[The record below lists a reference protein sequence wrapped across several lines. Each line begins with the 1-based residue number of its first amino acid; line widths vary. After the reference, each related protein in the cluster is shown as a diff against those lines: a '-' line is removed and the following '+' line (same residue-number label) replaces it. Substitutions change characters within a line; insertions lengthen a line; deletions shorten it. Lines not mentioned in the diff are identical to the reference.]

1 MISGGSRQ
9 IAGIF
14 EDEPAMQRESVVSAF
29 QVHASD
35 NVATLL
41 GEAAAG
47 APLQIVGPAPNSTL
61 AAREKIELG
70 HKVAITAIPEGAPIT
85 KFGVVIGIAMRP
97 IEPGEW
103 VHLHNCR
110 SQLDER
116 SGHFDVHTGEPGDN
130 AYA

>member
-1 MISGGSRQ
+1 MSV
-9 IAGIF
+9 
-14 EDEPAMQRESVVSAF
+14 ESAASVF

-41 GEAAAG
+41 GEAVAG
-47 APLQIVGPAPNSTL
+47 SQLAIIGPAQPHNL
-61 AAREKIELG
+61 AAREAIALG
-70 HKVAITAIPEGAPIT
+70 HKVALVTIPEGAPIT

-130 AYA
+130 ANA

>member
-1 MISGGSRQ
+1 MSV
-9 IAGIF
+9 
-14 EDEPAMQRESVVSAF
+14 ESAASAF
-29 QVHASD
+29 QVHAQD

-47 APLQIVGPAPNSTL
+47 APLEIVGSARPTGL
-61 AAREKIELG
+61 AAREKIEMG
-70 HKVAITAIPEGAPIT
+70 HKVALATIPEGAPVT
-85 KFGVVIGIAMRP
+85 KFGVVIGIATRP
-97 IEPGEW
+97 IAPGEW

>member
-1 MISGGSRQ
+1 MTV
-9 IAGIF
+9 
-14 EDEPAMQRESVVSAF
+14 ESAASAF
-29 QVHASD
+29 QVHATD

-41 GEAAAG
+41 GEAAEG
-47 APLQIVGPAPNSTL
+47 APVQIVGPASNSNLT
-61 AAREKIELG
+61 ARDKIELG
-70 HKVAITAIPEGAPIT
+70 HKVALVAIPEGAPVV
-85 KFGVVIGIAMRP
+85 KFGIVIGIAMRP

>member
-1 MISGGSRQ
+1 MMSAQ
-9 IAGIF
+9 LA
-14 EDEPAMQRESVVSAF
+14 PTAF

-41 GEAAAG
+41 GDVAEG
-47 APLQIVGPAPNSTL
+47 TTVSIVGPGAHTEL
-61 AAREKIELG
+61 AAREKIAMG
-70 HKVAITAIPEGAPIT
+70 HKIALATIAEGEPIT
-85 KFGVVIGIAMRP
+85 KFGVVIGIAMRR

-116 SGHFDVHTGEPGDN
+116 SGAFDLETGAPPATPVRN
-130 AYA
+130 S

>member
-1 MISGGSRQ
+1 MPVGS
-9 IAGIF
+9 AT
-14 EDEPAMQRESVVSAF
+14 SAF

-47 APLQIVGPAPNSTL
+47 ASLEVVGPAGRQEL
-61 AAREKIELG
+61 IAREKIELG
-70 HKVAITAIPEGAPIT
+70 HKVALVAIPEGAPVT

-97 IEPGEW
+97 IESGEW

-116 SGHFDVHTGEPGDN
+116 SGHFDLHTGEPGDN

>member
-1 MISGGSRQ
+1 MTTAQ
-9 IAGIF
+9 A
-14 EDEPAMQRESVVSAF
+14 AASAF
-29 QVHASD
+29 QVHTAD

-47 APLQIVGPAPNSTL
+47 TPLEIVGPTPNSTL
-61 AAREKIELG
+61 ATREKIELG
-70 HKVAITAIPEGAPIT
+70 HKVALAAIPEGAPVV
-85 KFGVVIGIAMRP
+85 KFGIVIGIAARP
-97 IEPGEW
+97 IAPGEW

-116 SGHFDVHTGEPGDN
+116 SGHFDLHTGEPGDN

>member
-1 MISGGSRQ
+1 
-9 IAGIF
+9 
-14 EDEPAMQRESVVSAF
+14 MQTATSAF
-29 QVHASD
+29 QVHDQD

-47 APLQIVGPAPNSTL
+47 ALLQIVGPAGRHNL
-61 AAREKIELG
+61 NAREKIELG
-70 HKVAITAIPEGAPIT
+70 HKVALATIPEGAPIV
-85 KFGVVIGIAMRP
+85 KFGIVIGIAMRP
-97 IEPGEW
+97 IARGEW

-110 SQLDER
+110 SRLDER

>member
-1 MISGGSRQ
+1 M
-9 IAGIF
+9 
-14 EDEPAMQRESVVSAF
+14 PAEVSAF

-47 APLQIVGPAPNSTL
+47 ARLQIIGAAPQSNL
-61 AAREKIELG
+61 AAREPIALG
-70 HKVAITAIPEGAPIT
+70 HKVALAVVPEGTPVI
-85 KFGVVIGIAMRP
+85 KFGIVIGIATRR

>member
-1 MISGGSRQ
+1 MTTKQS
-9 IAGIF
+9 A
-14 EDEPAMQRESVVSAF
+14 ASAF

-47 APLQIVGPAPNSTL
+47 ATLHIVGSAQPTQFT
-61 AAREKIELG
+61 AREKIELG
-70 HKVAITAIPEGAPIT
+70 HKVAVVPIPEGAPII
-85 KFGVVIGIAMRP
+85 KFGIVIGIAMRA
-97 IEPGEW
+97 IAAGEW

>member
-1 MISGGSRQ
+1 MNV
-9 IAGIF
+9 
-14 EDEPAMQRESVVSAF
+14 ESAASAF
-29 QVHASD
+29 QVYAAD

-41 GEAAAG
+41 GEAVEG
-47 APLQIVGPAPNSTL
+47 APLQIVGPAGRNDLT
-61 AAREKIELG
+61 AREKIELG
-70 HKVAITAIPEGAPIT
+70 HKVALTAIPGGAPVV
-85 KFGVVIGIAMRP
+85 KFGIVIGIALRP

>member
-1 MISGGSRQ
+1 MTV
-9 IAGIF
+9 
-14 EDEPAMQRESVVSAF
+14 ESAASAF

-47 APLQIVGPAPNSTL
+47 APLEIVGPAPNANLT
-61 AAREKIELG
+61 AREKIELG
-70 HKVAITAIPEGAPIT
+70 HKVAITAIPEDAPVV
-85 KFGVVIGIAMRP
+85 KFGIVIGIATHA
-97 IEPGEW
+97 IAPGEW

>member
-1 MISGGSRQ
+1 MSTTQ
-9 IAGIF
+9 TA
-14 EDEPAMQRESVVSAF
+14 SAF

-41 GEAAAG
+41 AEAAAG
-47 APLQIVGPAPNSTL
+47 ALVEIVAPAGRHDLT
-61 AAREKIELG
+61 AREKIELG
-70 HKVAITAIPEGAPIT
+70 HKVAVAAIPEGASFT
-85 KFGVVIGIAMRP
+85 KFGVIIGIATRA
-97 IEPGEW
+97 IAPGEW

>member
-1 MISGGSRQ
+1 M
-9 IAGIF
+9 
-14 EDEPAMQRESVVSAF
+14 PVESVASAF

-41 GEAAAG
+41 GEVAAG
-47 APLQIVGPAPNSTL
+47 APLQIVGSAQAISII
-61 AAREKIELG
+61 AREKIELG
-70 HKVAITAIPEGAPIT
+70 HKIAITAIPEGAPIR
-85 KFGVVIGIAMRP
+85 KFGIVIGIAMRR

-130 AYA
+130 VYA

>member
-1 MISGGSRQ
+1 MTTTRSAASG
-9 IAGIF
+9 
-14 EDEPAMQRESVVSAF
+14 F

-47 APLQIVGPAPNSTL
+47 APLEIVGPVGRQGL
-61 AAREKIELG
+61 IARENIELG
-70 HKVAITAIPEGAPIT
+70 HKVAVVAITEGAPIT
-85 KFGVVIGIAMRP
+85 KFGVVIGVAMRP
-97 IEPGEW
+97 IAPGEW

>member
-1 MISGGSRQ
+1 MNV
-9 IAGIF
+9 
-14 EDEPAMQRESVVSAF
+14 ESTASAF

-47 APLQIVGPAPNSTL
+47 APLQIVGPASNSTL
-61 AAREKIELG
+61 IARENIELG
-70 HKVAITAIPEGAPIT
+70 HKVALIAIPEGAPVV
-85 KFGVVIGIAMRP
+85 KFGIVIGIAIRP
-97 IEPGEW
+97 IAPGEW

-116 SGHFDVHTGEPGDN
+116 SGHFNVHTGEPGDN

>member
-1 MISGGSRQ
+1 MTVQS
-9 IAGIF
+9 A
-14 EDEPAMQRESVVSAF
+14 ASAF

-47 APLQIVGPAPNSTL
+47 APLQIVGPAPNSNL
-61 AAREKIELG
+61 IAREKIEFG
-70 HKVAITAIPEGAPIT
+70 HKVAFTAIPEGAPVV

>member
-1 MISGGSRQ
+1 MNV
-9 IAGIF
+9 
-14 EDEPAMQRESVVSAF
+14 ESAASAF
-29 QVHASD
+29 QVHATD

-47 APLQIVGPAPNSTL
+47 APLEIVGPAPKADL

-70 HKVAITAIPEGAPIT
+70 HKVALTAIPEGAPVV
-85 KFGVVIGIAMRP
+85 KFGIVIGIALRP

>member
-1 MISGGSRQ
+1 MPSEIGRRGVLHNMSAHPA
-9 IAGIF
+9 IA
-14 EDEPAMQRESVVSAF
+14 AF
-29 QVHASD
+29 QVHAAD

-41 GEAAAG
+41 SDAAEDS
-47 APLQIVGPAPNSTL
+47 LITIVGPAGKRDIT
-61 AAREKIELG
+61 ACEKIELG
-70 HKVAITAIPEGAPIT
+70 HKIAVAPILEDEPIT
-85 KFGVVIGIAMRP
+85 KFGVVIGVATRR

-116 SGHFDVHTGEPGDN
+116 SGSFDLHTGAPGDN

>member
-1 MISGGSRQ
+1 
-9 IAGIF
+9 
-14 EDEPAMQRESVVSAF
+14 
-29 QVHASD
+29 VHASD

-47 APLQIVGPAPNSTL
+47 APLEIVGPAPSPNL
-61 AAREKIELG
+61 VAHEKIELG
-70 HKVAITAIPEGAPIT
+70 HKVALVTIPEGAPVI
-85 KFGVVIGIAMRP
+85 KFGIVIGIATHS
-97 IEPGEW
+97 IAPGKW

>member
-1 MISGGSRQ
+1 MTTAQ
-9 IAGIF
+9 FA
-14 EDEPAMQRESVVSAF
+14 ASAF

-47 APLQIVGPAPNSTL
+47 APLQIVGPAPNSNLT
-61 AAREKIELG
+61 ACEKIELG
-70 HKVAITAIPEGAPIT
+70 HKVALMAIPKGALVV
-85 KFGVVIGIAMRP
+85 KFGIVIGIAMRP
-97 IEPGEW
+97 VEPGEW

>member
-1 MISGGSRQ
+1 
-9 IAGIF
+9 
-14 EDEPAMQRESVVSAF
+14 MQTATSAF
-29 QVHASD
+29 QVHDQD

-47 APLQIVGPAPNSTL
+47 ALLQIVGPAGRHNLT
-61 AAREKIELG
+61 AREKIELG
-70 HKVAITAIPEGAPIT
+70 HKVALTAIPEGAPIV
-85 KFGVVIGIAMRP
+85 KFGIVIGIAMRP
-97 IEPGEW
+97 IARGEW

-110 SQLDER
+110 RRLDER

>member
-1 MISGGSRQ
+1 MTTAQTTS
-9 IAGIF
+9 
-14 EDEPAMQRESVVSAF
+14 SAF
-29 QVHASD
+29 RVHASD

-47 APLQIVGPAPNSTL
+47 ASLLIVGPASNSTL
-61 AAREKIELG
+61 GAREKIELG
-70 HKVAITAIPEGAPIT
+70 HKVALNAIAAGAPVV
-85 KFGVVIGIAMRP
+85 KFGIIIGVASRP
-97 IEPGEW
+97 ISPGEW

-130 AYA
+130 AYV

>member
-1 MISGGSRQ
+1 MRLGRFRQ
-9 IAGIF
+9 LAGISK
-14 EDEPAMQRESVVSAF
+14 DELIMSVESAASAF

-41 GEAAAG
+41 GEVAAG
-47 APLQIVGPAPNSTL
+47 AQLEIVGPAGKHDLNVH
-61 AAREKIELG
+61 EKIELG
-70 HKVAITAIPEGAPIT
+70 HKVAITGIHEGEPVV
-85 KFGVVIGIAMRP
+85 KFGIVIGIAMRP

>member
-1 MISGGSRQ
+1 MSV
-9 IAGIF
+9 
-14 EDEPAMQRESVVSAF
+14 ESTASAF

-47 APLQIVGPAPNSTL
+47 APLEIVGPARASTL
-61 AAREKIELG
+61 TACEKIELG
-70 HKVAITAIPEGAPIT
+70 HKVALTAIPEGAPVV
-85 KFGVVIGIAMRP
+85 KFGIVIGIATRA
-97 IEPGEW
+97 IAPGEW
-103 VHLHNCR
+103 VHLHNCC

-116 SGHFDVHTGEPGDN
+116 SGHFDLHTGEPGDN

>member
-1 MISGGSRQ
+1 M
-9 IAGIF
+9 
-14 EDEPAMQRESVVSAF
+14 PVESAASAF
-29 QVHASD
+29 QVHATD

-47 APLQIVGPAPNSTL
+47 APLQIVGPAPSSNL
-61 AAREKIELG
+61 ASREKIELG
-70 HKVAITAIPEGAPIT
+70 HKVALAAIPEGAPIV
-85 KFGVVIGIAMRP
+85 KFGIVIGIATRP
-97 IEPGEW
+97 IAPGEW

>member
-1 MISGGSRQ
+1 MTTTQS
-9 IAGIF
+9 A
-14 EDEPAMQRESVVSAF
+14 ASAF

-47 APLQIVGPAPNSTL
+47 APLEVVGPAGRQELT
-61 AAREKIELG
+61 AREKIELG
-70 HKVAITAIPEGAPIT
+70 HKVALVAIAEGAPIT

-97 IEPGEW
+97 VEPGEW

>member
-1 MISGGSRQ
+1 MTV
-9 IAGIF
+9 
-14 EDEPAMQRESVVSAF
+14 EPTASAF

-41 GEAAAG
+41 GEATAG
-47 APLQIVGPAPNSTL
+47 GLLEIVGPAGRRDLT
-61 AAREKIELG
+61 ACEKIELG
-70 HKVAITAIPEGAPIT
+70 HKIALVAIAEGAPIT
-85 KFGVVIGIAMRP
+85 KFGVIIGVAMRP